1 MSSSDHGP
9 GPVRLV
15 QRFGRTEIIYHWAQ
29 AVPYLFLAGTGAALL
44 AHRFRP
50 LGPDARETLR
60 LAHLVLAALQVALPF
75 LVALAGDT
83 RALLANAREAWVW
96 RRDDFLWLWRMH
108 LKPLFPETELPPVGK
123 FNAGQKVNFM
133 LVMVAIPTFAASG
146 LVMLLAPGIL
156 LAWYVHLATFAVSM
170 PMLGVHLF
178 MATLNPSTRHAMRAM
193 IVGTVSRDWAAHHHD
208 EWLARVERATTVGDA
223 PAASVARAAAPDDGP
238 AERAGTPAPVG

>member
-1 MSSSDHGP
+1 MSHSEHP
-9 GPVRLV
+9 PALVR
-15 QRFGRTEIIYHWAQ
+15 RFGRTEIVYHWAQ
-29 AVPYLFLAGTGAALL
+29 AVPYLFLAGTGSALL
-44 AHRFRP
+44 AHHFRP
-50 LGPDARETLR
+50 LGPEARETLR
-60 LAHLVLAALQVALPF
+60 LVHLVTAALQVALPL

-96 RRDDFLWLWRMH
+96 RRDDLVWLWRMH
-108 LKPLFPETELPPVGK
+108 LKPFFPELELPPVGK

-146 LVMLLAPGIL
+146 LVMWLVPGVL

-193 IVGTVSRDWAAHHHD
+193 VVGTVSREWAAHHHGAWVASLD
-208 EWLARVERATTVGDA
+208 DRRVGP
-223 PAASVARAAAPDDGP
+223 PA
-238 AERAGTPAPVG
+238 APVGASITTTHPGGA